1 MKLLPLEQI
10 FLQPWQGRDER
21 CVEVMI
27 LASDQGVDPPR
38 EILSANLTLLNESKY
53 KYFIQQPFHSRLR
66 GENSSQISLASRTNS
81 FQGYFGH
88 FSAGL
93 QIRHNIKNVQLSLHM
108 FFCIHHRL
116 LLCVF
121 CHYGIV
127 WLDNIRCKVGNLE
140 KLSRC
145 YVNDVWTCWVF
156 AGISNISP
164 ITQYKQPRL
173 ASTHMQERLK
183 KLFSMYLVKKTF
195 IGTKITK
202 NKKTMLRL

>member
-1 MKLLPLEQI
+1 MHGGDDSCLGPRGWPSKGNPFSEDNIAQRIEIQI
-10 FLQPWQGRDER
+10 FYTTAFSFKITWREFVLDFIGKSHKFFSR
-21 CVEVMI
+21 I
-27 LASDQGVDPPR
+27 L
-38 EILSANLTLLNESKY
+38 
-53 KYFIQQPFHSRLR
+53 
-66 GENSSQISLASRTNS
+66 RT
-81 FQGYFGH
+81 FQCGPT
-88 FSAGL
+88 
-93 QIRHNIKNVQLSLHM
+93 IRHNIKNVQLSLHM

-183 KLFSMYLVKKTF
+183 KTFFNVSGKKD
-195 IGTKITK
+195 IYWYK
-202 NKKTMLRL
+202 NYQKQKDYAAIMIEGLWCECMVMW